1 VGRRSDSRL
10 GLPSEIRARE
20 PLSGASEIRLW
31 SATVPQGSPRFPERG
46 AQPSGW
52 ECLFRAVSASSHN
65 RHNLFRIQQLW
76 WDRTHPCSKAVI
88 DQAALWLAVAVERI
102 PGIVQ
107 AEALRRA

>member
-1 VGRRSDSRL
+1 MCRSVPPVRHC
-10 GLPSEIRARE
+10 
-20 PLSGASEIRLW
+20 SGVSEIRLW
-31 SATVPQGSPRFPERG
+31 SATVPQGSPERG

-52 ECLFRAVSASSHN
+52 ECLFRGVSASSHN
-65 RHNLFRIQQLW
+65 RHNLLTIQQLW

-88 DQAALWLAVAVERI
+88 DQAALGLVVAVERI